1 MDKSK
6 VLLGAG
12 CFWGVE
18 ELFCKLEGVVDTKV
32 GYSGGNL
39 PNPTYEDVCSDTTGH
54 AEVVQIEFDSNKISF
69 EEILDNFW
77 TCHDPTEFNKQGP
90 DVGSQYRSVI
100 FYFTDE
106 QEKIIQ
112 ESKNKYQKK
121 FSDTIVTEIKL
132 ASPFFIAENYHQK
145 YIQKKS

>member
-32 GYSGGNL
+32 GYSGGNF